1 MQRAD
6 RFLIAVLASV
16 RRDLAEI
23 VIGAVG
29 TAAAS
34 LALAVLAGRAAG
46 HLDGNDSARWWIVLG
61 LVALGLAEYTA
72 SAWQQIRAATA
83 SSAVLTTL
91 RSDLVDA
98 VHREGEHLG
107 AHGHEAWV
115 VGLGLIEAEHLNVLI
130 VLFGQFV
137 GSAFAS
143 LLAIVVAATL
153 SIWLAVTIA
162 VATTFAVT
170 VGAGSWAAMATES
183 NHHYAATQDITSL
196 MSTVLD
202 GRDTILGLGIESS
215 LRAHARQQCEH
226 AVTTGTRFARAMAR
240 ADASGQV
247 IGVAAL
253 AGLVVVIAQAAG
265 SGPWTAATAVT
276 AVALIGS
283 LIPQTSMLALAVGR
297 ISTARAGAE
306 RLLTV
311 LATAP
316 PSAAAASTATDDSAQ
331 EPALTRPGSV
341 VLDQVSVTDP
351 NRPDRL
357 LLDSFS
363 LTVEPGSLVVLCGPA
378 GAGKSLVLQLI
389 RGSIAPTHGTVR
401 LDGKNPFHLT
411 AEQRRATV
419 AASEQHPFL
428 YDDTLYANLAIASVE
443 AGRTERGL
451 LHAAGEQLQDIL
463 GARTLGRRGRDISGG
478 QRRRIVVARALT
490 LGAPIVTLDDPT
502 MSLDHFTEE
511 TFAARVATLRG
522 STTVVAAT
530 NSPALASRADL
541 VIVLDGGLQIDR
553 GTDAELR
560 RSSSRFRE
568 LIGGRAVEDGER
580 Q

>member
-1 MQRAD
+1 
-6 RFLIAVLASV
+6 
-16 RRDLAEI
+16 
-23 VIGAVG
+23 
-29 TAAAS
+29 
-34 LALAVLAGRAAG
+34 
-46 HLDGNDSARWWIVLG
+46 
-61 LVALGLAEYTA
+61 
-72 SAWQQIRAATA
+72 
-83 SSAVLTTL
+83 
-91 RSDLVDA
+91 
-98 VHREGEHLG
+98 
-107 AHGHEAWV
+107 
-115 VGLGLIEAEHLNVLI
+115 
-130 VLFGQFV
+130 
-137 GSAFAS
+137 
-143 LLAIVVAATL
+143 
-153 SIWLAVTIA
+153 
-162 VATTFAVT
+162 
-170 VGAGSWAAMATES
+170 
-183 NHHYAATQDITSL
+183 
-196 MSTVLD
+196 
-202 GRDTILGLGIESS
+202 
-215 LRAHARQQCEH
+215 
-226 AVTTGTRFARAMAR
+226 
-240 ADASGQV
+240 
-247 IGVAAL
+247 
-253 AGLVVVIAQAAG
+253 
-265 SGPWTAATAVT
+265 
-276 AVALIGS
+276 
-283 LIPQTSMLALAVGR
+283 MLALAVGR

-568 LIGGRAVEDGER
+568 LIGGRAVDDGER